1 MATKK
6 RSWFSFLKRLF
17 NAEPKSEKVSKILH
31 IYVCICCYTYS
42 HWVYQKEIKRRRWI
56 FGRLSSKRLASI
68 QAPPSSTRE
77 RSVSDQAEEEQNR
90 HALEV
95 AIAST
100 AAAEA
105 ALAAAQ
111 VAAEVVVLTST
122 IPPPSNGFSHLQIQ
136 ELSAIKI
143 QTAFRAY
150 LARKALRALK
160 GIVKLQALIRGR
172 AVRRQAMNTLK
183 CLQSLVNIQSQVCT
197 RRINISEATLYCD
210 ESRNL
215 QTLKDKIIKIDTNSQ
230 KRWDDRNLTKE
241 EAEAM
246 VLSKNKAAIK
256 RERIKEYAFSHR
268 KSAESEQDKG
278 NGKWKYWLEKWVD
291 TQLSKSRELEHL
303 DLSWNQN
310 QLEESVTKQVT
321 KPRKNPI
328 QESGSPIAEAR
339 RSFHH
344 RKQCSLG
351 EDNSFSTSPPV
362 LPTYMAA
369 TESAKAKTRSLS
381 SPKLRPGSFDTQS
394 ETYSPYKNKLSVITN
409 VSGDQAASNDR
420 ICRHNSY
427 QQRSPSLRVLPAG
440 PIKSNR
446 SLKDLSFNSEC
457 SFSNWTQSSPF
468 R

>member
-17 NAEPKSEKVSKILH
+17 NAEPKSEK
-31 IYVCICCYTYS
+31 
-42 HWVYQKEIKRRRWI
+42 KEIKRRRWI